1 MTPASQHGDDAVCAA
16 RSVGLAVGRNAVAT
30 EGALACRPSSAPL
43 AWLPGVAPQPA
54 GP

>member
-1 MTPASQHGDDAVCAA
+1 MTPASQHGGDAEFAA
-16 RSVGLAVGRNAVAT
+16 LSVGPAAGQNAVDP
-30 EGALACRPSSAPL
+30 EGASACRPSSEPL

>member
-1 MTPASQHGDDAVCAA
+1 MTPASQHDGDAAYAA
-16 RSVGLAVGRNAVAT
+16 RSVGPAAGRNAVAP
-30 EGALACRPSSAPL
+30 EGASACRPSSTPL